1 LFSLSLRVTGH
12 PCIFHHTRVRPST
25 QFYLSFSLPVTRSP
39 GFGSTTCNFRQL
51 ASTLALFRLG
61 FPPAPALLSLNLA
74 AYRNSQAHSTKGTL
88 SPSLRRALACC
99 RSMVSGSIS
108 LPSPGF
114 FSPFPHGTCS
124 LSVALW
130 YLVLD
135 RGRPSFRQG
144 SSSLA
149 VLRFRAHEV
158 KSASGTGLSPSLT
171 ALPSGVPLT
180 ASLLS
185 SRDVVHP
192 PRATLQPPRRN
203 GVRLDTSSGLDPSP
217 FARRYLG
224 NHSPACA
231 DALFSFPPGT
241 EMVQF
246 PGYRFMRLCIQRM
259 MTESLPPG
267 YPIRL
272 SADLRMCAPPRS
284 FSQLTT
290 AFIAPELHRHPPW
303 TYIRLAILLIT
314 LPSRTFSR
322 PRYLSNIAFFSH
334 LLAWA

>member
-1 LFSLSLRVTGH
+1 
-12 PCIFHHTRVRPST
+12 
-25 QFYLSFSLPVTRSP
+25 
-39 GFGSTTCNFRQL
+39 
-51 ASTLALFRLG
+51 
-61 FPPAPALLSLNLA
+61 
-74 AYRNSQAHSTKGTL
+74 
-88 SPSLRRALACC
+88 
-99 RSMVSGSIS
+99 
-108 LPSPGF
+108 
-114 FSPFPHGTCS
+114 
-124 LSVALW
+124 
-130 YLVLD
+130 LD

-144 SSSLA
+144 FSSLA
-149 VLRFRAHEV
+149 VLRFRAHEAAP
-158 KSASGTGLSPSLT
+158 ASGTGLSPSLT

-180 ASLLS
+180 CPFFP
-185 SRDVVHP
+185 SRGIVHP
-192 PRATLQPPRRN
+192 PRATLLPPRRN

-224 NHSPACA
+224 NLSPTCVG
-231 DALFSFPPGT
+231 ALISFPPGT

-246 PGYRFMRLCIQRM
+246 PGFRFTQLCVHHV
-259 MTESLPPG
+259 MTESLPSG

-272 SADLRMCAPPRS
+272 SADLGMCAPPRS

-303 TYIRLAILLIT
+303 TYIRLAILLIA